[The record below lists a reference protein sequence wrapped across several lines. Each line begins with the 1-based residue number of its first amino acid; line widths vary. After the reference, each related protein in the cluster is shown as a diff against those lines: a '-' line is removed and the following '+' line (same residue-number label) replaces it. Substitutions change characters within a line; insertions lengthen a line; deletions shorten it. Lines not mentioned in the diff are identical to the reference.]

1 LISLATA
8 IGITTAASCCVVV
21 LNALLQMILIAMAEF
36 ERPLSLT
43 SLNSSMMRKVFFAQA
58 MNTGFILLFVNVS
71 GPQALQDFALII
83 PGVGN
88 WLFRGPF
95 DDINRNWY
103 VVVGVTLLTNMALN
117 AVVPASVS
125 GAKMIVTW
133 MKRCCL
139 GKGAKHQAELLKH
152 YTNPEFDIKGK
163 YAQFLTTVF
172 VTMSYSSG
180 LPLMHVFGCA
190 FMFTMY
196 WMDKFVLLW
205 GSKRPPNYDTQMAK
219 DASEYMLYVI
229 PLHCFFGLF
238 MYGQDCVFPSQP
250 LGGSLGNLAATGA
263 SYTPGFLANFAPRV
277 SKESTWMLFV
287 IFILSIAAWVVWTVL
302 WILGGTFGSLW
313 DVVVTACFPKKARV
327 LDEEEAAA
335 VERGETSTKFGSIDV
350 AASMDWVAASEHIE
364 RSFPP
369 ASYKLERNPAME
381 TIAHLLRVPDAP
393 NNQPSEPSP
402 FHPPPVSVG
411 HVSDSPAQP
420 AVPPANVDVSVAK
433 GFLEAMHAEYVLGTG
448 AAVGTFFEN
457 APGVEDKLISF
468 EEQVRAA
475 ADKNAEIELI
485 AKSWGVP
492 WP

>member
-1 LISLATA
+1 ML
-8 IGITTAASCCVVV
+8 
-21 LNALLQMILIAMAEF
+21 LIAMAEF

-43 SLNSSMMRKVFFAQA
+43 SLNSSMMRKVFFAQT
-58 MNTGFILLFVNVS
+58 MNTGFILLFVNIS
-71 GPQALQDFALII
+71 GPQVLQDFALII

-95 DDINRNWY
+95 DDVNRNWY
-103 VVVGVTLLTNMALN
+103 VVVGVTLLMNMALN
-117 AVVPASVS
+117 SVVPASVS
-125 GAKMIVTW
+125 GAKMMVTSI
-133 MKRCCL
+133 KRCCL
-139 GKGAKHQAELLKH
+139 GKGAKHQAELLAN

-180 LPLMHVFGCA
+180 LPLMHIFGCA

-229 PLHCFFGLF
+229 PLHCIFGLF
-238 MYGQDCVFPSQP
+238 MYGQDCIFPSKP

-263 SYTPGFLANFAPRV
+263 SNTPGFLANFAPRV

-287 IFILSIAAWVVWTVL
+287 LFVLSVTAWVVWTVL

-313 DVVVTACFPKKARV
+313 DVVVTTCFPKKARV

-335 VERGETSTKFGSIDV
+335 LERGETSTKFGNIDL

-369 ASYKLERNPAME
+369 ASYKLERNPDME
-381 TIAHLLRVPDAP
+381 SIAHLLRRPGTP
-393 NNQPSEPSP
+393 KNQPSEPSP

-411 HVSDSPAQP
+411 NASDSPAQP

-433 GFLEAMHAEYVLGTG
+433 GFLEAMNAEYVLGTG

-457 APGVEDKLISF
+457 TPGVQDKLISF

-475 ADKNAEIELI
+475 PDKNAEIELI